1 MAKNHLGLNGLLYML
16 QKIQSS
22 LFKKVDKVDGKAL
35 STNDFTDAYKE
46 KLMGIKTEELH
57 NHANK
62 TALDAITQTKME
74 SWDAKSDFSGKY
86 DDLTGKPTKV
96 SQFMNDSGYQTAED
110 VDAAVA
116 GKGYQ
121 TAADVESA
129 ITSKGYQTASQVGEA
144 ISKAGHLTRKKVDT
158 VPAAS
163 EAEENIIYLVPKADA
178 EEGNIFEEWM
188 MIEGVMEKIGD
199 SSADLSGYLKES
211 DVTEISNAEI
221 DGIWSTVFGE

>member
-1 MAKNHLGLNGLLYML
+1 MAKNHLGLNGLLYTL
-16 QKIQSS
+16 QKIKNT
-22 LFKKVDKVDGKAL
+22 LLTKVDKVDGKAL
-35 STNDFTDAYKE
+35 STNDFTDEYKE
-46 KLMGIKTEELH
+46 KLMGIKVDDLH
-57 NHANK
+57 THANK
-62 TALDAITQTKME
+62 ATLDTITSEKTAA
-74 SWDAKSDFSGKY
+74 WDAKSDFSGKY

-96 SQFMNDSGYQTAED
+96 SQFTNDSGYQTAAD
-110 VDAAVA
+110 VDAIVA

-144 ISKAGHLTRKKVDT
+144 ISKAGHLTRKKADT

-163 EAEENIIYLVPKADA
+163 EAEENVIYLVPKADA

-188 MIEGVMEKIGD
+188 LIEGVMEKIGD

-221 DGIWSTVFGE
+221 DSVWNTVFGG